1 MDINSLLSPSDSP
14 AGTPTPQP
22 PPALPSPSMLR
33 SPGKSKRAVR
43 QMPSRTPSGL
53 SQQIT
58 SSPQPHAVLQQVPSP
73 GFAHIANG
81 ARAMHSA
88 MSTPQPLG
96 SPRDARMT
104 PPHQH
109 MFRQASTPGMDTLAG
124 RCSLSFCRNISVLQR
139 KNAQLVGQH
148 RDMRR
153 IDAGHELYD
162 WRLMPLQ
169 ILQACSSNNK
179 PLDRPLWRNDQ

>member
-22 PPALPSPSMLR
+22 PPALPSSSMLR
-33 SPGKSKRAVR
+33 SPGKSKRATR
-43 QMPSRTPSGL
+43 QMPSRTSSGL
-53 SQQIT
+53 SQQFT

-88 MSTPQPLG
+88 MGTPQPLG

-104 PPHQH
+104 PPHP

-124 RCSLSFCRNISVLQR
+124 RCSLSHC
-139 KNAQLVGQH
+139 
-148 RDMRR
+148 RR
-153 IDAGHELYD
+153 IGLCALCHMVLLSAESRRHEME
-162 WRLMPLQ
+162 RLG
-169 ILQACSSNNK
+169 SVV
-179 PLDRPLWRNDQ
+179 DEEH

>member
-22 PPALPSPSMLR
+22 PPALPSPSMIP
-33 SPGKSKRAVR
+33 SPRKHIPR
-43 QMPSRTPSGL
+43 QLPSRTPSGL
-53 SQQIT
+53 NQQIT
-58 SSPQPHAVLQQVPSP
+58 SSPQPHAALQQVPSP

-104 PPHQH
+104 PPHST
-109 MFRQASTPGMDTLAG
+109 FRQASTPGMDTLAG
-124 RCSLSFCRNISVLQR
+124 RCSLFFRAASRQRLVDPRTLCRSPSADRTNEHI
-139 KNAQLVGQH
+139 
-148 RDMRR
+148 RD
-153 IDAGHELYD
+153 AHC
-162 WRLMPLQ
+162 Q
-169 ILQACSSNNK
+169 T
-179 PLDRPLWRNDQ
+179 